1 MKGPLIYIV
10 SDRFDVFDFRFR
22 SITPLLLV
30 SGEIVEYTT
39 RIACPIGFFTIYHLC
54 FLQVARID
62 GYALS
67 SVSRHFSLTDPAPFS
82 FLFRSKLAG
91 CKAAHLEREPE

>member
-62 GYALS
+62 GYASLV
-67 SVSRHFSLTDPAPFS
+67 SVQAFLAHGSGALQFPFS
-82 FLFRSKLAG
+82 QQARRL
-91 CKAAHLEREPE
+91 